1 MKETIIAIKDHY
13 ENVRGGKKVKVLTK
27 GKKYVY
33 LMIPGASVRNRLGD
47 IIVVNDL
54 DITSTYRKSLFT
66 TVSNSRNNK
75 LDLLGI

>member
-13 ENVRGGKKVKVLTK
+13 ENVRGSKKVKLLTK

-33 LMIPGASVRNRLGD
+33 LKSGYSDVTKGD
-47 IIVVNDL
+47 HVILVNDIG
-54 DITSTYRKSLFT
+54 ITCVYKRSLFT

>member
-1 MKETIIAIKDHY
+1 MKDYVIAVKDHY
-13 ENVRGGKKVKVLTK
+13 ENIRGVKKVKVLTK

-33 LMIPGASVRNRLGD
+33 LRDILGHYR
-47 IIVVNDL
+47 VVNDL
-54 DITSTYRKSLFT
+54 DITCTYTKKFFT

>member
-1 MKETIIAIKDHY
+1 MKETIIVIKDHY
-13 ENVRGGKKVKVLTK
+13 ENVRGGKKIKVLTK

-33 LMIPGASVRNRLGD
+33 LRINND

-54 DITSTYRKSLFT
+54 GVTSTYRKSLFT

>member
-1 MKETIIAIKDHY
+1 MKDCVVAVKDHY

-33 LMIPGASVRNRLGD
+33 LRNRLGD

-54 DITSTYRKSLFT
+54 DVTNTYRKSLFT
-66 TVSNSRNNK
+66 TISNSRNNK

>member
-13 ENVRGGKKVKVLTK
+13 ENVRGGKKFKVLTK

-33 LMIPGASVRNRLGD
+33 LKDMFGHYK
-47 IIVVNDL
+47 VVNDL
-54 DITSTYRKSLFT
+54 DLTSTYRKNLFT

>member
-27 GKKYVY
+27 DKKYVY
-33 LMIPGASVRNRLGD
+33 LRNNIGD
-47 IIVVNDL
+47 ITVVNDI
-54 DITSTYRKSLFT
+54 DITKTYRSKLFT

-75 LDLLGI
+75 LELLGI

>member
-27 GKKYVY
+27 DKKYVY
-33 LMIPGASVRNRLGD
+33 LRNIIGD
-47 IIVVNDL
+47 ITVVNDI
-54 DITSTYRKSLFT
+54 DITKTYRSNLFT

-75 LDLLGI
+75 LELLGI

>member
-1 MKETIIAIKDHY
+1 MKDCVVAVRDHY
-13 ENVRGGKKVKVLTK
+13 ENIRGVKKIKVLTK

-33 LMIPGASVRNRLGD
+33 LKDMFGHYK
-47 IIVVNDL
+47 VVNDL
-54 DITSTYRKSLFT
+54 DVTGTYRKSLFT

>member
-1 MKETIIAIKDHY
+1 MKDCVVAVKDHY

-33 LMIPGASVRNRLGD
+33 LRNRLGD

-54 DITSTYRKSLFT
+54 DITSTYTKKLFT